1 MPSLKSYA
9 KKFLR
14 FCGLFPPAGRV
25 MHAGPGRGLRF
36 AAGGSNPAYET
47 GENELPVQEALMKLM
62 PVGGTFVDVGA
73 NVGFFSVIGGRLVG
87 ETGRVLAYEPVPE
100 NAAMVRA
107 NAAANGMRNISVHE
121 VAVADRTGEGHLVL
135 ARYSGGSSLDF
146 LPPPPDACGRLEVEM
161 VRLDDHLNRIE
172 PLQRLDLI
180 KVDVEGAELAALSGM
195 VNTLARWRPALIVE
209 VDDVDVTTA
218 AAKSARCRTWLS
230 ERGYDVRELESSYP
244 DINWHVHHLLAE
256 AVTGAG
262 EFKV

>member
-1 MPSLKSYA
+1 
-9 KKFLR
+9 
-14 FCGLFPPAGRV
+14 
-25 MHAGPGRGLRF
+25 
-36 AAGGSNPAYET
+36 
-47 GENELPVQEALMKLM
+47 
-62 PVGGTFVDVGA
+62 
-73 NVGFFSVIGGRLVG
+73 
-87 ETGRVLAYEPVPE
+87 
-100 NAAMVRA
+100 
-107 NAAANGMRNISVHE
+107 
-121 VAVADRTGEGHLVL
+121 
-135 ARYSGGSSLDF
+135 
-146 LPPPPDACGRLEVEM
+146 M

-244 DINWHVHHLLAE
+244 DINWPVHHLLAE